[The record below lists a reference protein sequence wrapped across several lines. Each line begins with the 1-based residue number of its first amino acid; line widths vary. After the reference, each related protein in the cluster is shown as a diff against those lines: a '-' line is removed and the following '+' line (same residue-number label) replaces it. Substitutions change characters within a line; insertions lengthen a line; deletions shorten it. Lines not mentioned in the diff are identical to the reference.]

1 MWAWDTS
8 TPLFHVRTTPY
19 PYGMSEEDDVIVSC
33 PVCGA
38 TADYDT
44 PCPNGCDQLT
54 MYLSDEVYKNVT
66 TEDWDALSA
75 ITMTEVIELVKEWI
89 EHGED
94 N

>member
-1 MWAWDTS
+1 
-8 TPLFHVRTTPY
+8 
-19 PYGMSEEDDVIVSC
+19 MSEEDDVIISC
-33 PVCGA
+33 PECGA